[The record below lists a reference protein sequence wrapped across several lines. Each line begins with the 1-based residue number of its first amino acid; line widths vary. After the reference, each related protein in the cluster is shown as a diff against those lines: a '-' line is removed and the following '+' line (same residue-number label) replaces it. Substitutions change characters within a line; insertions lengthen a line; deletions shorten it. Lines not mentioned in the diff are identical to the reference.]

1 MRMKEAESF
10 NGKAETMQWEV
21 SVNGLVS
28 TLTGQIVKLVSSTG
42 MRIEKS
48 FIADVK
54 KRINQRKA
62 REVGHIAKDLDVL
75 KRHWYW
81 LKNLESDLR
90 KGGIPTWL
98 Q

>member
-1 MRMKEAESF
+1 MS
-10 NGKAETMQWEV
+10 TQWNDEEDAAM
-21 SVNGLVS
+21 G
-28 TLTGQIVKLVSSTG
+28 
-42 MRIEKS
+42 